1 MTGSVFLVF
10 NLGVMVHDGL
20 SERPGL
26 NRIATFELSRLS
38 LDMQAHDAYRW
49 RRRDGTKNLQ
59 PGERA
64 GQKQRHDERRLAHNT
79 NGGQTVRPSAQNLNQ
94 V

>member
-1 MTGSVFLVF
+1 LAF
-10 NLGVMVHDGL
+10 NLEVMVHDGL
-20 SERPGL
+20 SGRPGL

-64 GQKQRHDERRLAHNT
+64 GQEQRHDEHGWRVAHNT